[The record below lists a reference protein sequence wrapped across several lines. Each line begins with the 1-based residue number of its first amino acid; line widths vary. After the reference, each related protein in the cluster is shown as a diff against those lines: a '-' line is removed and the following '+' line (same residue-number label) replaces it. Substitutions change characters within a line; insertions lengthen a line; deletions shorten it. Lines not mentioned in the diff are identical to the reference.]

1 MMNQGTGAPDASLPR
16 LLQTDTPT
24 RTMTLSS
31 LPILRQALTT
41 PGPGPLPATAA
52 AGGSTAYSAAIGQVA
67 LKLGRMMSTPGVNH
81 PRSHGIGRR
90 TTQYAVPDRPARE
103 ERYKDFFPCF
113 WSVPLGAASS
123 LQPEGGE
130 FADGFQSSL
139 PDSSCDK
146 TLSFLSKTLSQV
158 NQANKSDHFKK
169 CKTFLS

>member
-31 LPILRQALTT
+31 RPILRQALTM
-41 PGPGPLPATAA
+41 PGPGPLLATAA

-67 LKLGRMMSTPGVNH
+67 LKMGRMMSTPGVNH
-81 PRSHGIGRR
+81 PRSHGIGRG

-123 LQPEGGE
+123 LQPERAAIC
-130 FADGFQSSL
+130 ADGSSPVYL
-139 PDSSCDK
+139 TAHITRLF
-146 TLSFLSKTLSQV
+146 TLLLTLSQV
-158 NQANKSDHFKK
+158 
-169 CKTFLS
+169 T